1 MTRYAEMIL
10 NIINGSHDHMTAEQ
24 IFLVLKEKEPKVV
37 LATVYNNLNTLCSEE
52 LIRKVTMEGSPD
64 RYDKIQRHDH
74 LICKKCGK
82 LSDIMFED
90 LADKLSEQLRE
101 NILSYDLRVFYLCPE
116 CRAEEAGSEN
126 LCAE

>member
-1 MTRYAEMIL
+1 
-10 NIINGSHDHMTAEQ
+10 MTAEQ

>member
-1 MTRYAEMIL
+1 MTKYAEMIL
-10 NIINGSHDHMTAEQ
+10 NIINESYDHMTAEQ

-37 LATVYNNLNTLCSEE
+37 LATVYNNLNTLCNEE
-52 LIRKVTMEGSPD
+52 LIRKVSMDGSPD
-64 RYDKIQRHDH
+64 RYDRIQRHDH

-90 LADKLSEQLRE
+90 LADKLSEQLQE

-116 CRAEEAGSEN
+116 CRSRVSTKEI
-126 LCAE
+126 

>member
-1 MTRYAEMIL
+1 MTKYAEMIL
-10 NIINGSHDHMTAEQ
+10 NIINESYDHMTAEQ

-52 LIRKVTMEGSPD
+52 LIRKVSMDGSPD
-64 RYDKIQRHDH
+64 RYDRIQRHDH

-90 LADKLSEQLRE
+90 LADKLSEQLQE

-116 CRAEEAGSEN
+116 CRSRVSTKEI
-126 LCAE
+126 